1 MMKMRMMILIS
12 CSLCG
17 IEFPDDETF
26 QFRKLPHERFHKHC
40 KKEKRNTTE
49 GIVVW
54 RRSGEVQ

>member
-1 MMKMRMMILIS
+1 MILIS